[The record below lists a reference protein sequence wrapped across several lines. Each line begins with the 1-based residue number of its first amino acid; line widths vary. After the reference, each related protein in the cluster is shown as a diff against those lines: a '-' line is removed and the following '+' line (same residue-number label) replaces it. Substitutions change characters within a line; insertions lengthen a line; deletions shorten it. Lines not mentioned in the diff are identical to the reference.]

1 MNCSQSIQ
9 SQIDQ
14 GTINLVPEVFPNT
27 LTPISISPTSN
38 QLLRIT
44 IVQQQTV
51 QFSINLT
58 SIISPSNVGVVI
70 NIYQLSGSS
79 FLFLGSVLIT
89 ELIMTF
95 QKDFTLGNYIICISS
110 SSLSY
115 SGTFLGQ
122 FIGYPSYANLFPNI
136 YTGQALA
143 PFDLSFEHI
152 DQSCNKTLFYAIT
165 DGKLPEGIQMTLSGN
180 IWGILPNMD
189 CTSDNDDLSP
199 SQNWYYEMDNTWQ
212 PWGRQWRFK
221 VKLWMFEDESV
232 FTEKWFC
239 IRIHNNWSWDRD
251 NKPPIEYEEE
261 TIEEII
267 SEPIIDLCCEEEE
280 VKTFVPSQ
288 LPVSLCPCN
297 SETSSEQDTILN
309 FLQWYESVLL
319 NSPGEDNPYIQNFID
334 NFRKTEYFNDMI
346 KKAGLE
352 DTLLT
357 FEEKELKAVNT
368 LIEYYNS
375 QLIDGKRKEDIDYI
389 MLQLRDKENQK
400 LPITI
405 LSQSGTYLTLNL
417 WTSY

>member
-1 MNCSQSIQ
+1 
-9 SQIDQ
+9 
-14 GTINLVPEVFPNT
+14 
-27 LTPISISPTSN
+27 
-38 QLLRIT
+38 
-44 IVQQQTV
+44 
-51 QFSINLT
+51 
-58 SIISPSNVGVVI
+58 
-70 NIYQLSGSS
+70 
-79 FLFLGSVLIT
+79 
-89 ELIMTF
+89 
-95 QKDFTLGNYIICISS
+95 
-110 SSLSY
+110 
-115 SGTFLGQ
+115 
-122 FIGYPSYANLFPNI
+122 
-136 YTGQALA
+136 
-143 PFDLSFEHI
+143 
-152 DQSCNKTLFYAIT
+152 
-165 DGKLPEGIQMTLSGN
+165 
-180 IWGILPNMD
+180 
-189 CTSDNDDLSP
+189 
-199 SQNWYYEMDNTWQ
+199 
-212 PWGRQWRFK
+212 
-221 VKLWMFEDESV
+221 MFEDESI

-261 TIEEII
+261 TIEEVI

-280 VKTFVPSQ
+280 VKTFIPSQ

>member
-110 SSLSY
+110 SLLSY

-143 PFDLSFEHI
+143 PFDLPFFSHQLT
-152 DQSCNKTLFYAIT
+152 DYCN
-165 DGKLPEGIQMTLSGN
+165 
-180 IWGILPNMD
+180 ILLM
-189 CTSDNDDLSP
+189 
-199 SQNWYYEMDNTWQ
+199 Y
-212 PWGRQWRFK
+212 
-221 VKLWMFEDESV
+221 
-232 FTEKWFC
+232 
-239 IRIHNNWSWDRD
+239 
-251 NKPPIEYEEE
+251 
-261 TIEEII
+261 
-267 SEPIIDLCCEEEE
+267 
-280 VKTFVPSQ
+280 
-288 LPVSLCPCN
+288 
-297 SETSSEQDTILN
+297 
-309 FLQWYESVLL
+309 
-319 NSPGEDNPYIQNFID
+319 
-334 NFRKTEYFNDMI
+334 
-346 KKAGLE
+346 
-352 DTLLT
+352 
-357 FEEKELKAVNT
+357 
-368 LIEYYNS
+368 
-375 QLIDGKRKEDIDYI
+375 
-389 MLQLRDKENQK
+389 
-400 LPITI
+400 
-405 LSQSGTYLTLNL
+405 
-417 WTSY
+417 